1 MASRF
6 HDARQRRAERKP
18 LTEAN
23 NLNLVPLVDI
33 LTSIVFFSLL
43 TYTGAALMTLTAFDL
58 VLPPVVVTGEQA
70 RASAPENQL
79 SLVLAVRIREDRLEV
94 EHSGVGTGG
103 QAGFRREIRGK
114 DEPALDQLQQLMTEI
129 RAQYPENEDVVVV
142 PDDAVVYDDV
152 IQVLTRLRAA
162 NYTNIALSN
171 RARGGSQVAM
181 ATGGE

>member
-6 HDARQRRAERKP
+6 HKSRQRRAERQP

-43 TYTGAALMTLTAFDL
+43 TYSGAALATLTAFDL
-58 VLPPVVVTGEQA
+58 ALPPVVVTGEQA
-70 RASAPENQL
+70 RASAPDNQL
-79 SLVLAVRIREDRLEV
+79 TLVLAVRVRSNGYLV
-94 EHSGVGTGG
+94 EHSGAGDQG
-103 QAGFRREIRGK
+103 QQGFSREIRGTGP
-114 DEPALDQLQQLMTEI
+114 ESLDQLQTLMTQI
-129 RAQYPENEDVVVV
+129 RQQYAANEDVTVV
-142 PDDAVVYDDV
+142 PDDEVLYDNV

-162 NYTNIALSN
+162 NFTNIALSN
-171 RARGGSQVAM
+171 RARGASQVAM

>member
-6 HDARQRRAERKP
+6 HRARQRRVERQA
-18 LTEAN
+18 LTDAG

-58 VLPPVVVTGEQA
+58 TLPPVVVTGTDA

-79 SLVLAVRIREDRLEV
+79 NLVLAVRIREDGFRV
-94 EHSGVGTGG
+94 EHSGTGDGGQQGFMREIAGTGP
-103 QAGFRREIRGK
+103 ES
-114 DEPALDQLQQLMTEI
+114 LDQLQQLMSQI
-129 RAQYPENEDVVVV
+129 RQQYAANEDVTVI
-142 PDDAVVYDDV
+142 PDDAVLYDEV

-162 NYTNIALSN
+162 RFTNISLAN
-171 RARGGSQVAM
+171 RARGEPRVAM

>member
-1 MASRF
+1 MASRY
-6 HDARQRRAERKP
+6 HKARQRRAERKP
-18 LTEAN
+18 LTEAA

-58 VLPPVVVTGEQA
+58 TLPPVVVTGTDA

-79 SLVLAVRIREDRLEV
+79 TLVLAVRIHDDGFVV
-94 EHSGVGTGG
+94 EHSGTGAEGQQGFSREIAGTGP
-103 QAGFRREIRGK
+103 QS
-114 DEPALDQLQQLMTEI
+114 LDQLQTLMTQI
-129 RAQYPENEDVVVV
+129 RQQYAQNEDVTVV
-142 PDDAVVYDDV
+142 PDDEVLYDEV

-162 NYTNIALSN
+162 DFANISLSS
-171 RARGGSQVAM
+171 RARAATSVAM